1 MKSLSKQADE
11 RTALADF
18 GPDEA
23 SRWDAVVRRFRAPLE
38 GFFRRRVGNASDV
51 EDLVQEVFVRL
62 LKRASGEPIATLEH
76 YLFRTAAH
84 VYADRGRYDAMHM
97 TAAHE
102 SYDASVHELP
112 AHITPERVT
121 LGRESLQCVVDALR
135 ELPERT
141 RDIFVLRALE
151 LRKTPEVAAMLHLST
166 RSIELHMAKALTHL
180 AQVLERGG
188 DDAQ

>member
-11 RTALADF
+11 RVALADF
-18 GPDEA
+18 GPDAA

-38 GFFRRRVGNASDV
+38 GFFRRRVGNAADV
-51 EDLVQEVFVRL
+51 DDLVQEVFVRL
-62 LKRASGEPIATLEH
+62 LKRSSGEPIATLEH

-84 VYADRGRYDAMHM
+84 VYADRGRYDALHM

-102 SYDASVHELP
+102 SYDESSHEVP
-112 AHITPERVT
+112 APITPERVA

-135 ELPERT
+135 DLPQRT

-151 LRKTPEVAAMLHLST
+151 HRKTPEVASMLRLST
-166 RSIELHMAKALTHL
+166 RSVELHMAKALAHL
-180 AQVLERGG
+180 SAVLERGD
-188 DDAQ
+188 DDAR